1 MQSQSRRFDA
11 ETIRFIRTSPLSGG
25 VLGDKY
31 GVSRSCICKIRKGF
45 VYKEVGH
52 GKANVGLPK

>member
-45 VYKEVGH
+45 VYKEI
-52 GKANVGLPK
+52 KSEKTSVGLSQ